1 MFESPPLHRNHH
13 RLRLSYLRAV
23 LAASGFLLALIAA
36 CGSSRPQPCDATCL
50 PLRWW
55 CTSSLATQARLGR
68 VARRMLPWSW
78 CAAIR
83 HGCYISFGCCVRR
96 PAPWW
101 ALCPRRLSH
110 RASMTRR
117 RVRCTSAA
125 LPPKLGGTACA
136 ETSDGLLLR
145 LPLLLLLLHRP
156 EPLLGPVPL
165 RDLRAHVAQWSWV
178 ARRRPSDQPPSRL
191 WLYSLLRYFLLLRA
205 VLLLFRWLAGASARR
220 LVSVCIEIPADT
232 LV

>member
-1 MFESPPLHRNHH
+1 
-13 RLRLSYLRAV
+13 
-23 LAASGFLLALIAA
+23 
-36 CGSSRPQPCDATCL
+36 
-50 PLRWW
+50 
-55 CTSSLATQARLGR
+55 
-68 VARRMLPWSW
+68 
-78 CAAIR
+78 
-83 HGCYISFGCCVRR
+83 
-96 PAPWW
+96 
-101 ALCPRRLSH
+101 
-110 RASMTRR
+110 MTRR

-191 WLYSLLRYFLLLRA
+191 WLYSLYLDFLLLRA
-205 VLLLFRWLAGASARR
+205 VPLYSVGWFEPLAHR
-220 LVSVCIEIPADT
+220 LVT
-232 LV
+232 LVL